1 MAKQSPLTSV
11 SPVAIPGEDPEL
23 AASRQKYIDAQQ
35 AMLDA
40 LQARNEFIDPRNLAM
55 ARAFLQPTKSGR
67 FGESLG
73 NVMEAYGTA
82 DEAERKRNIEMA
94 QIRAELAAGQ
104 YGAAQKGQALKAL
117 TGTMQ
122 PGKQGQTVTV
132 GGQEYP
138 SQFVGMTPQ
147 DAMRISMY
155 DKELGDLA
163 FKYLKAQQDEIQ
175 VRENVAFNVRTG
187 QTTPFAGGPPVSIY
201 VPELGGNIEMSRRD
215 QVELDEARRRGD
227 GKAVR
232 QIINRLTQPLSETAP
247 EAPSAPPGATAAEGP
262 SAKPAL
268 TLQERERRK
277 KEEEAQLETR
287 TTAEKEL
294 AKAAAGRTSQIF
306 EQASAAKQT
315 DPTYARIETILKEP
329 GIDTVMG
336 VLERNGALAQLGSL
350 VEEAIRVG
358 NYSIGIPTIRKVL
371 TNAGTPQN
379 LIDRAM
385 ELTSAFAQLNFDA
398 RKGLGS
404 GTSVSNFEQMMV
416 NQMGLSMMDTAAS
429 AKAKLAF
436 LREQAKFRQQVGTA
450 LKEARKKSP
459 GLQYDDFEETPEF
472 INELFNPYK
481 ARQEANV
488 KRAGQSETPR
498 GEVIQPGKP
507 DAPVSGRAAQRA
519 GPGQEREINGK
530 IHVRMPNGSYIE
542 KSKLYKEKE

>member
-1 MAKQSPLTSV
+1 MAKQSPLATV

-117 TGTMQ
+117 TGAMQ

-147 DAMRISMY
+147 DAMRISLY

-163 FKYLKAQQDEIQ
+163 FKYLKSQQDEIQ

-247 EAPSAPPGATAAEGP
+247 EAPSPVPTPGATAAEGP

-404 GTSVSNFEQMMV
+404 GTSVSNFEQQMV
-416 NQMGLSMMDTAAS
+416 NQMGISMADTVAS

-436 LREQAKFRQQVGTA
+436 LREQAKFRQEIGTA

-472 INELFNPYK
+472 TRMFNDYK

-488 KRAGQSETPR
+488 KRAGQPETPR
-498 GEVIQPGKP
+498 GELIQPGQP
-507 DAPVSGRAAQRA
+507 AAQRA
-519 GPGQEREINGK
+519 GPGQERK
-530 IHVRMPNGSYIE
+530 IDNKTYVRQPDGSY
-542 KSKLYKEKE
+542 KLKE

>member
-1 MAKQSPLTSV
+1 MAKQSPLALV
-11 SPVAIPGEDPEL
+11 EMPGESEGMTK
-23 AASRQKYIDAQQ
+23 SRQTYIDAQQ
-35 AMLDA
+35 KMLEA
-40 LQARNEFIDPRNLAM
+40 LESRNQLFDPVLLAL
-55 ARAFLQPTKSGR
+55 AQGLLSPTKSGS
-67 FGESLG
+67 FGEG
-73 NVMEAYGTA
+73 IANAAAAVAPAMEQ
-82 DEAERKRNIEMA
+82 ERKKNIEMA

-104 YGAAQKGQALKAL
+104 YGAAQKGEALKAL

-122 PGKQGQTVTV
+122 PGKQEQTVTV

-138 SQFVGMTPQ
+138 AQFVGMTPQ

-163 FKYLKAQQDEIQ
+163 FKFLKAQQDEIQ

-227 GKAVR
+227 GKTVR
-232 QIINRLTQPLSETAP
+232 QIINRLTQPLPETT
-247 EAPSAPPGATAAEGP
+247 PGASSAAPTTETPTPGAEGP
-262 SAKPAL
+262 AARPPAI
-268 TLQERERRK
+268 TIQERERRK
-277 KEEEAQLETR
+277 EEEKAQLETK
-287 TTAEKEL
+287 TAGEKKL
-294 AKAAAGRTSQIF
+294 AETAAGRTSQVF

-336 VLERNGALAQLGSL
+336 VLERNGALAQIGSL

-371 TNAGTPQN
+371 TNAGTPQH

-385 ELTSAFAQLNFDA
+385 ELTSSFAQLNFDA

-436 LREQAKFRQQVGTA
+436 LREQAKFRQQVGSA

-472 INELFNPYK
+472 TSMFDAYK

-488 KRAGQSETPR
+488 KRAGQPETPR
-498 GEVIQPGKP
+498 GEVIQPGRP
-507 DAPVSGRAAQRA
+507 AAPRA
-519 GPGQEREINGK
+519 GISQERKIDGK
-530 IHVRMPNGSYIE
+530 TYVRQPDGSY
-542 KSKLYKEKE
+542 KLKE

>member
-1 MAKQSPLTSV
+1 MAKQSPLAMV

-104 YGAAQKGQALKAL
+104 YGAAQKGQALKAF
-117 TGTMQ
+117 TGAMQ
-122 PGKQGQTVTV
+122 PGKTGETITVSGQ
-132 GGQEYP
+132 QYP
-138 SQFVGMTPQ
+138 AEFVGMTPEKATQ
-147 DAMRISMY
+147 IGMY
-155 DKELGDLA
+155 DKDLGELA
-163 FKYLKAQQDEIQ
+163 FKFLKTMQES
-175 VRENVAFNVRTG
+175 VRVTDAGAYNVLTGSYKPTPGGATVNV
-187 QTTPFAGGPPVSIY
+187 Y
-201 VPELGGNIEMSRRD
+201 VPEHGGDIPMTRED
-215 QVELDEARRRGD
+215 QVELSEARRRGD
-227 GKAVR
+227 GKTVR
-232 QIINRLTQPLSETAP
+232 QIINRLTRPLPETAP
-247 EAPSAPPGATAAEGP
+247 EAPTPGATTVEGP
-262 SAKPAL
+262 SARPAI
-268 TLQERERRK
+268 TVQERERRR
-277 KEEEAQLETR
+277 EEEKAQLETR
-287 TTAEKEL
+287 TAAEKKL
-294 AKAAAGRTSQIF
+294 AESAAGRTSQVF

-329 GIDTVMG
+329 GIDMVMG
-336 VLERNGALAQLGSL
+336 VLERNGALAQIGSL

-371 TNAGTPQN
+371 TNAGTPQH

-385 ELTSAFAQLNFDA
+385 ELTSSFAQLNFDA

-404 GTSVSNFEQMMV
+404 GTSVSNFEQLMV

-436 LREQAKFRQQVGTA
+436 LREQAKFRQQVGSA

-472 INELFNPYK
+472 ATMFDAYK

-488 KRAGQSETPR
+488 KRAGQPETPR
-498 GEVIQPGKP
+498 GEIIQPGKP
-507 DAPVSGRAAQRA
+507 AAPRAA
-519 GPGQEREINGK
+519 PGQERKIDGK
-530 IHVRMPNGSYIE
+530 TYVRQPDGSY
-542 KSKLYKEKE
+542 KLKE

>member
-1 MAKQSPLTSV
+1 MAKQSPLALV
-11 SPVAIPGEDPEL
+11 EMPGESESMTK
-23 AASRQKYIDAQQ
+23 SRQTYIDAQQ
-35 AMLDA
+35 KMLDA
-40 LQARNEFIDPRNLAM
+40 LESRNQLFDPVLLAL
-55 ARAFLQPTKSGR
+55 AQGLLSPTKSGS
-67 FGESLG
+67 FGEGIANAAAS
-73 NVMEAYGTA
+73 VAPAMEQ
-82 DEAERKRNIEMA
+82 ERKKNIEMA
-94 QIRAELAAGQ
+94 QIRAELAANQ
-104 YGAAQKGQALKAL
+104 YGAAQKGEALKAL
-117 TGTMQ
+117 TSTMQ

-215 QVELDEARRRGD
+215 QVELEEARRKGD
-227 GKAVR
+227 GKVVR

-247 EAPSAPPGATAAEGP
+247 EAPSPAPTPGATAAEGP

-472 INELFNPYK
+472 TTMFDAYK

-488 KRAGQSETPR
+488 KRAGQPETPR
-498 GEVIQPGKP
+498 GEVIPPGKP
-507 DAPVSGRAAQRA
+507 AAPVSGRAAQRA
-519 GPGQEREINGK
+519 GPGQERK
-530 IHVRMPNGSYIE
+530 IDNKTYVRQPDGSY
-542 KSKLYKEKE
+542 KLKE

>member
-1 MAKQSPLTSV
+1 MAKQSPLALV
-11 SPVAIPGEDPEL
+11 EMPGESEGMTK
-23 AASRQKYIDAQQ
+23 SRQTYIDAQQ
-35 AMLDA
+35 KMLDA
-40 LQARNEFIDPRNLAM
+40 LESRNQLFDPVLLAL
-55 ARAFLQPTKSGR
+55 AQGLLSPTKSGS
-67 FGESLG
+67 FGEGIANAAAS
-73 NVMEAYGTA
+73 VAPAMEQ
-82 DEAERKRNIEMA
+82 ERKKNIEMA
-94 QIRAELAAGQ
+94 QIRAELAANQ
-104 YGAAQKGQALKAL
+104 YGAAQKGEALKAL
-117 TGTMQ
+117 TSTMQ
-122 PGKQGQTVTV
+122 PGKQGQTITV

-163 FKYLKAQQDEIQ
+163 FKFLKAQQDEIQ

-215 QVELDEARRRGD
+215 QVELDEARRKGD
-227 GKAVR
+227 GKVVR

-247 EAPSAPPGATAAEGP
+247 EAPSPAPTPGAIAAEGP
-262 SAKPAL
+262 SARPPAL

-277 KEEEAQLETR
+277 EEEKAQLETR
-287 TTAEKEL
+287 TAAEKKL
-294 AKAAAGRTSQIF
+294 AESAAGRTSQIF

-336 VLERNGALAQLGSL
+336 VLERNGALAQIGSL

-371 TNAGTPQN
+371 TNAGTPQH

-385 ELTSAFAQLNFDA
+385 ELTSSFAQLNFDA

-404 GTSVSNFEQMMV
+404 GTSVSNFEQLMV

-436 LREQAKFRQQVGTA
+436 LREQAKFRQQVGSA

-472 INELFNPYK
+472 ITMFDAYK

-507 DAPVSGRAAQRA
+507 AAQRA
-519 GPGQEREINGK
+519 GPGQERK
-530 IHVRMPNGSYIE
+530 IDNKTYVRQPDGSY
-542 KSKLYKEKE
+542 KLKE

>member
-23 AASRQKYIDAQQ
+23 AASRQKYIAAQQ

-40 LQARNEFIDPRNLAM
+40 LQARNEFIDPRYLAM
-55 ARAFLQPTKSGR
+55 SRAFLQPTKSGR

-73 NVMEAYGTA
+73 NVIEAYGTA

-94 QIRAELAAGQ
+94 QIRAELAANQ
-104 YGAAQKGQALKAL
+104 YGAAQKGEALKAL
-117 TGTMQ
+117 TSTMQ

-163 FKYLKAQQDEIQ
+163 FKFLKAQQDEIQ

-247 EAPSAPPGATAAEGP
+247 EAPSPVPTPGATAAEGP

-277 KEEEAQLETR
+277 KEEEAQLDTR
-287 TTAEKEL
+287 TAAEKKL
-294 AKAAAGRTSQIF
+294 AESAAGRTSQIF

-436 LREQAKFRQQVGTA
+436 LREQAKFRQQVGSA

-498 GEVIQPGKP
+498 GEVIQPGRP
-507 DAPVSGRAAQRA
+507 AAPRA
-519 GPGQEREINGK
+519 GTGQERKIDGK
-530 IHVRMPNGSYIE
+530 TYVRQPDGSY
-542 KSKLYKEKE
+542 KLKE